1 MVLFVLITKTL
12 KLVFLVQVMCQDP
25 VCYFSL
31 FFDSF
36 VHVYNIFGLLLL
48 PSQFSSSFLPCPSP
62 IPYQSLSQTHVLL
75 FCLCTSGLD

>member
-1 MVLFVLITKTL
+1 MMIFVLITKTL

-36 VHVYNIFGLLLL
+36 VHVYNIFGLL
-48 PSQFSSSFLPCPSP
+48 
-62 IPYQSLSQTHVLL
+62 
-75 FCLCTSGLD
+75 